1 MLGNRPVCI
10 AHQKHL
16 FILYIKHLELEAD
29 HVGSLI
35 AEVSAWSF
43 YIHFSYMLHCMMLGY
58 RAASPQCDRL
68 IHFVES
74 QRGLTEQLL

>member
-35 AEVSAWSF
+35 AEVSA
-43 YIHFSYMLHCMMLGY
+43 
-58 RAASPQCDRL
+58 
-68 IHFVES
+68 
-74 QRGLTEQLL
+74 